1 MPFPTRGHESWAKAM
16 SARYDPLAPAPLQAL
31 HPVSRPKHWTPTGAE
46 AQLQGNMMPRHSAA
60 ATLASNLG
68 LGPRNSDSAFYLG
81 PELDRHVKRPAV
93 SGNQQASTIIHDLH
107 IKLPKIVQ
115 TPASRQNLAHQ
126 SAPGTQL
133 TQLSPANKYG
143 QRSNSGFVISSGAAP
158 NEFQHNILLQKLEL
172 HQVNDNNLGDAVL
185 SPEHLLEQ
193 TDLSPAMLRVHASL
207 LHNIDAKHLLGDSQ
221 RPKVSAY
228 GLRDRLR
235 MRSEPVVPHEPNAF
249 GRLFDVGP
257 EKLQLS
263 QRGDGPPSVQQNRQD
278 FAGSPNHGDLSQAE
292 STHGADSEHL
302 STSHKMG
309 QALKNKTTHTAAE
322 VNSSASSVKPVL
334 AATSISPVEMKR
346 THWRHTSSPPASWST
361 HSSAIQNDD
370 SPLLSKALF
379 HIPCSCIDIEQIL

>member
-1 MPFPTRGHESWAKAM
+1 MPFPTQAHESWAKAI

-31 HPVSRPKHWTPTGAE
+31 HPVSLSKHWTPTGAE

-60 ATLASNLG
+60 ATLASILG
-68 LGPRNSDSAFYLG
+68 RGPRTSDSAFYLG
-81 PELDRHVKRPAV
+81 PMLDGDVKRPAV
-93 SGNQQASTIIHDLH
+93 SGNQQASAIIHDPH

-115 TPASRQNLAHQ
+115 TPAIRQNLAHQ

-143 QRSNSGFVISSGAAP
+143 QRTNSGFVISSGAAP
-158 NEFQHNILLQKLEL
+158 NEFQHNISLQKLEL
-172 HQVNDNNLGDAVL
+172 QVKDKLGDAVL

-235 MRSEPVVPHEPNAF
+235 MRPEPVVPHEPNAF

-257 EKLQLS
+257 EKLKLS
-263 QRGDGPPSVQQNRQD
+263 QRGDGPTSVKQNRQA

-302 STSHKMG
+302 SRSHKSG

-322 VNSSASSVKPVL
+322 VNSSASSVKPDL

-370 SPLLSKALF
+370 SPLLSRALF
-379 HIPCSCIDIEQIL
+379 HIPCSCIDIEQIP